1 MVTRQP
7 EKGLVTVV
15 HTDESLSQRRLGSL
29 QSRFL
34 ICYLHCFQI
43 FEKLSLNGM
52 PEGADDSDLFC
63 ASCQWPY
70 SIYHASD
77 PGLKKADRNESTCF
91 LQ

>member
-1 MVTRQP
+1 
-7 EKGLVTVV
+7 V

-29 QSRFL
+29 QSRCL
-34 ICYLHCFQI
+34 ICYLHCFKN

-63 ASCQWPY
+63 ASCKWPY